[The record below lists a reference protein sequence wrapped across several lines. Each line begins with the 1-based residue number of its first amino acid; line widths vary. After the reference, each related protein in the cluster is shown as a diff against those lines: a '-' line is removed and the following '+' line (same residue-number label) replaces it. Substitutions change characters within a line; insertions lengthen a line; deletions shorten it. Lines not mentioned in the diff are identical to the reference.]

1 MIRVV
6 KFAVLLVGM
15 TLYTKAIGQWNS
27 EESYRINYLEGLAGD
42 SEYCGIYEYKAPDK
56 KTYSLGVVQTE
67 SEFLCYN
74 LARRN
79 YIWIAGRLKA
89 TLKRS
94 SSDVFEVRWTMGDGK
109 SEKICWA
116 SWEHRKLEIT
126 GLSAGK
132 TVLTKTWPPENIYSL
147 STPPDA
153 QPISRMEEL
162 TKSELRLARN
172 SIYARHGRIF
182 SSPDLRDYFDAKEWY
197 DADSTFVD
205 SMLTREEK
213 DTVSVIQMWERSTS
227 VLWKK
232 QVDLDGDGVLE
243 HCTALA
249 LDSQYCVVVNNQVHV
264 FADLWAKEKEWAMES
279 DHAEGLWRED
289 WHDDWYEDEDV
300 CPNFLVLNLDDSTP
314 AKQLWVSQKEPEAEE
329 SGILHHWLFYHE
341 HKVSVFSVFSDIDG
355 PHRSPGIFR
364 DTLGTWTVERRSCPG
379 SFYRYSV
386 GNTGLVIEEAINY
399 SPPEGGCPACVDGEA
414 LVDMADGSKKL
425 LKDIQS
431 GDAVR
436 AVDPST
442 GEFESAK
449 VESLIKVS
457 HKTAVQYQFEHASI
471 IATEDHPFLSTREA
485 WVSLHPTKTKNNY
498 VGYEGIEQ
506 LQVGDKIVNANG
518 DEMTLLSVTTLPFT
532 EPVYSIEAL
541 SWGRGFVANGVV
553 VGVAK
558 PKEVVAW
565 LPRDED

>member
-15 TLYTKAIGQWNS
+15 TFFTTAIGQWDS
-27 EESYRINYLEGLAGD
+27 KASYQKNYFEGLAGD
-42 SEYCGIYEYKAPDK
+42 SEYCGIFEYTAPDNTK
-56 KTYSLGVVQTE
+56 YSLGIVQSK

-74 LARRN
+74 LAKRN
-79 YIWIAGRLKA
+79 STWNAGRLKA
-89 TLKRS
+89 ILKKS
-94 SSDVFEVRWTMGDGK
+94 SSNAFDLDWVMGDGK
-109 SEKICWA
+109 TK
-116 SWEHRKLEIT
+116 RKCLATWKEGKFEIT

-132 TVLTKTWPPENIYSL
+132 TLLIKTWPLQRNY
-147 STPPDA
+147 STPSDDEA
-153 QPISRMEEL
+153 ISVLEKMS
-162 TKSELRLARN
+162 KSELRLARN

-182 SSPDLRDYFDAKEWY
+182 SSPDLREYFDAKEWY

-205 SMLTREEK
+205 SMLTQAEK
-213 DTVSVIQMWERSTS
+213 DTVFAIQMWERATS

-232 QVDLDGDGVLE
+232 MVDLDGDGAPE
-243 HCTALA
+243 SCMALA
-249 LDSQYCVVVNNQVHV
+249 LDSQYCVIVNSQAHV
-264 FADLWAKEKEWAMES
+264 FADLWAKEKAY
-279 DHAEGLWRED
+279 AREYQD
-289 WHDDWYEDEDV
+289 YWFDDVDIWPDFAV
-300 CPNFLVLNLDDSTP
+300 RNLDESN
-314 AKQLWVSQKEPEAEE
+314 ASKQLWISQQYAQEE
-329 SGILHHWLFYHE
+329 DPGMRNHFLFYHNDQVHVTTIGSGCYNCGRVSRDSLGYWALRVADCPE
-341 HKVSVFSVFSDIDG
+341 VVTHK
-355 PHRSPGIFR
+355 
-364 DTLGTWTVERRSCPG
+364 
-379 SFYRYSV
+379 YSV
-386 GNTGLVIEEAINY
+386 GKTGLVFEEEIKYASI
-399 SPPEGGCPACVDGEA
+399 CAACVDGEA

-425 LKDIQS
+425 LKDIHS

-541 SWGRGFVANGVV
+541 SWGKGFVANGVV